1 MRIFGLVIA
10 LCGLLGA
17 CASPE
22 EKARYFAVQE
32 REFPLPVQACVDH
45 VTGQPVQTE
54 RLIAAGYLKT
64 EQTYRREFTD
74 LDTALSAKGAI
85 DLTLAENC
93 EFFLPVHVILPG
105 ELYQRMKAELLRRGF
120 EEKAMTL
127 ERGLIPLERIVFTD
141 GETIVLMSSGFDST
155 ILLGSVTRLVAEK
168 I

>member
-22 EKARYFAVQE
+22 EEARYVAVQE
-32 REFPLPVQACVDH
+32 REFPLPVQACIDH

-54 RLIAAGYLKT
+54 SLIAAGFLKT

-74 LDTALSAKGAI
+74 LDTALSARGAI
-85 DLTLAENC
+85 DLTLAEDC
-93 EFFLPVHVILPG
+93 EFFIPVHVILPG
-105 ELYQRMKAELLRRGF
+105 VLYQRMKAELLSRGF

-127 ERGLIPLERIVFTD
+127 DRGLIPLERIVFTN
-141 GETIVLMSSGFDST
+141 GETTVLMSSGTTST
-155 ILLGSVTRLVAEK
+155 ILLGMVTRLIAEK
-168 I
+168 V